1 MGNSRILSSL
11 QGAWGIIVLHFSTAD
26 NILISKFVV
35 DTIHPVSS
43 RNSAQTMST
52 EEFSFLRNVP
62 IFADLEDKELERIAR
77 LGTRQKYKKGNLVV
91 LEKESGAALF
101 VIVSGKVKV
110 VRTDEEGREVILS
123 MFGPGEFFG
132 EMSLLDGLARSASV
146 VAVSKAELFMIHR
159 RDFLETMHQFP
170 AIAIALLAEL
180 AMRLRKADMQIK
192 SLSLKD
198 AAGRVA
204 NVLLILSDDVGVFRK
219 GKVEID
225 DLPLQQDL
233 ANMAG
238 TSRETV
244 SRMLHQ
250 FVREGSIQLKG
261 NKLTI
266 SDYEAFR
273 KKHL

>member
-1 MGNSRILSSL
+1 MSS
-11 QGAWGIIVLHFSTAD
+11 D
-26 NILISKFVV
+26 
-35 DTIHPVSS
+35 DY
-43 RNSAQTMST
+43 
-52 EEFSFLRNVP
+52 SFLRNVP
-62 IFADLEDKELERIAR
+62 IFADLEDRDLEKIAR
-77 LGTRQKYKKGNLVV
+77 LGTRQKYKKGNVVV
-91 LEKESGAALF
+91 LERESGASLF

-132 EMSLLDGLARSASV
+132 EMALLDGMARSASV
-146 VAVSKAELFMIHR
+146 VAISKAELFMIHR
-159 RDFLETMHQFP
+159 RDFLESIHQFP
-170 AIAIALLAEL
+170 SIAIALLAEM

-204 NVLLILSDDVGVFRK
+204 NVLLILADDIGVFRK

-225 DLPLQQDL
+225 DLPLQQDI

-250 FVREGSIQLKG
+250 FVREGSIHLKG
-261 NKLTI
+261 NRLTI
-266 SDYEAFR
+266 NDYEAFR
-273 KKHL
+273 KTHL

>member
-1 MGNSRILSSL
+1 MSSDE
-11 QGAWGIIVLHFSTAD
+11 I
-26 NILISKFVV
+26 N
-35 DTIHPVSS
+35 
-43 RNSAQTMST
+43 
-52 EEFSFLRNVP
+52 FLRSVP
-62 IFADLEDKELERIAR
+62 IFAELEEKDLLKIAK
-77 LGTRQKYKKGNLVV
+77 LGTRQKYKKGNIVV
-91 LEKESGAALF
+91 LEQESGAALF
-101 VIVSGKVKV
+101 VIISGKVKV
-110 VRTDEEGREVILS
+110 VRMDEDGREVILS

-132 EMSLLDGLARSASV
+132 EMSLLDGMARSASV
-146 VAVSKAELFMIHR
+146 VATVKAELFMLHR
-159 RDFLETMHQFP
+159 RDFLELLHEFP
-170 AIAIALLAEL
+170 MVATSLLAEL

-204 NVLLILSDDVGVFRK
+204 NVLLILSDDLGVFRK

-225 DLPLQQDL
+225 DLPLQQDI

-250 FVREGSIQLKG
+250 FIRDGQVHLKG

-266 SDYEAFR
+266 NDYEGFR